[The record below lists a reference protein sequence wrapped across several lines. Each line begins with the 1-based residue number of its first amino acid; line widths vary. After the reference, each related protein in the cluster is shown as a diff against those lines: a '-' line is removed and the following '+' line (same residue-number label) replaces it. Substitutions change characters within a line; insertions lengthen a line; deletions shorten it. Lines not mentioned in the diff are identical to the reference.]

1 MAGTNALGGAV
12 TVQQVTAAVTAAV
25 AEVVDSV
32 VATVYVPNK
41 AMILDVILTTTDM
54 DTGASLAFD
63 VGDATGPASA
73 DDGRFLAAVS
83 GQAAASFRASV
94 MAAADGLLLAPYTYR
109 GLKGTD
115 DSQVEQAIQCTIET
129 AAATG
134 VAGTVT
140 LTVIYAATV

>member
-1 MAGTNALGGAV
+1 MAGTNALGGYVVA
-12 TVQQVTAAVTAAV
+12 QQVSAAVTAAV

-41 AMILDVILTTTDM
+41 AMILDVILTVTDM
-54 DTGASLAFD
+54 DDGAALLFD
-63 VGDATGPASA
+63 VGDSSGPETA
-73 DDGRFLAAVS
+73 DDDRFLAAVS
-83 GQAAASFRASV
+83 GQAAGSFRASV

-115 DSQVEQAIQCTIET
+115 DSQIEQAIECTINT

-140 LTVIYAATV
+140 MTVIYVATV

>member
-1 MAGTNALGGAV
+1 MAGTNALGGYVVA
-12 TVQQVTAAVTAAV
+12 QQVSAAVTAAV

-32 VATVYVPNK
+32 VATVYVPNT
-41 AMILDVILTTTDM
+41 AMILDVILTVTDM
-54 DTGASLAFD
+54 DDGSALLFD
-63 VGDATGPASA
+63 VGDSSGPETA
-73 DDGRFLAAVS
+73 DDDRFLAAVS
-83 GQAAASFRASV
+83 GQAAGSFRASV

-115 DSQVEQAIQCTIET
+115 DSQTEQAIECTINT

-140 LTVIYAATV
+140 MTVIYVATV